1 MYIFLF
7 SSSDT
12 KKVDR
17 KINPRTLLAK
27 AKSVRQELAL
37 EVACEDPPKP
47 IRDNLE
53 KVRAERKAS
62 AKEKLLGN
70 RRNRKITPKV
80 TEQSATYKAK
90 TIEHIQGVAI
100 TKKVKRYVLRF
111 LIINKLTM
119 HTAKMRV

>member
-1 MYIFLF
+1 M
-7 SSSDT
+7 
-12 KKVDR
+12 DR

-53 KVRAERKAS
+53 KVRTERKAT

-70 RRNRKITPKV
+70 RRNRKVTPKV

-100 TKKVKRYVLRF
+100 TKKVKRYVDCRF
-111 LIINKLTM
+111 LILTKPKLRNYIALTM
-119 HTAKMRV
+119 HTAKLRL

>member
-1 MYIFLF
+1 
-7 SSSDT
+7 
-12 KKVDR
+12 VDR

-62 AKEKLLGN
+62 AKEKILGN
-70 RRNRKITPKV
+70 RRNRKVTPKV

-100 TKKVKRYVLRF
+100 TKKVKRYVHRF
-111 LIINKLTM
+111 LILNKLT
-119 HTAKMRV
+119 KCKEVRVRFCCKKRT

>member
-1 MYIFLF
+1 MSFLSVHFSF

-100 TKKVKRYVLRF
+100 TKKVKRYVGF
-111 LIINKLTM
+111 
-119 HTAKMRV
+119 

>member
-1 MYIFLF
+1 M
-7 SSSDT
+7 
-12 KKVDR
+12 DR

-62 AKEKLLGN
+62 AKEKLLGS
-70 RRNRKITPKV
+70 RRNRKV

-100 TKKVKRYVLRF
+100 TKKVKRYVGF
-111 LIINKLTM
+111 
-119 HTAKMRV
+119 

>member
-1 MYIFLF
+1 M
-7 SSSDT
+7 
-12 KKVDR
+12 DR

-70 RRNRKITPKV
+70 RRNRKVTPKV

-100 TKKVKRYVLRF
+100 TKKVKRYVHRF
-111 LIINKLTM
+111 LILNKLT
-119 HTAKMRV
+119 KYKEVRVRFLQKTDMNLFN

>member
-70 RRNRKITPKV
+70 RRNRKVAPKV

-100 TKKVKRYVLRF
+100 TKKVKRYVGF
-111 LIINKLTM
+111 
-119 HTAKMRV
+119 

>member
-1 MYIFLF
+1 M
-7 SSSDT
+7 
-12 KKVDR
+12 DR

-53 KVRAERKAS
+53 KVRAERKAT

-70 RRNRKITPKV
+70 RRNRKVTPKV

-100 TKKVKRYVLRF
+100 TKKVKRYVHRF
-111 LIINKLTM
+111 LILNKLN
-119 HTAKMRV
+119 KYKEVRVRFLQKTDMNLFN

>member
-1 MYIFLF
+1 M
-7 SSSDT
+7 
-12 KKVDR
+12 DR

-62 AKEKLLGN
+62 AKEKLLD
-70 RRNRKITPKV
+70 RRNRKVTPKV

-100 TKKVKRYVLRF
+100 TKKVKRYVGF
-111 LIINKLTM
+111 
-119 HTAKMRV
+119 